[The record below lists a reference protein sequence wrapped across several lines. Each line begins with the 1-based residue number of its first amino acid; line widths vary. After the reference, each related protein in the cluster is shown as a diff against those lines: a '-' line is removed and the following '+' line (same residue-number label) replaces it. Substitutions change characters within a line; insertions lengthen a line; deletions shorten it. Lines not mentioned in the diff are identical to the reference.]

1 MSCFSRR
8 FICRACS
15 RQYCIASQSAEA
27 GYPGLL
33 PPSLL
38 YTHHLS
44 HLGDDAP
51 PRSASKDLDRLSKLG
66 HFLKGS
72 SASVGLVA
80 VSKHCARMQNLGS
93 CRDAESGTKK
103 ISEGDAL
110 RQIEALI
117 KDLTAEQGRAKKWLE
132 EFYKEEW

>member
-1 MSCFSRR
+1 MPSRH
-8 FICRACS
+8 
-15 RQYCIASQSAEA
+15 
-27 GYPGLL
+27 G
-33 PPSLL
+33 SL
-38 YTHHLS
+38 
-44 HLGDDAP
+44 
-51 PRSASKDLDRLSKLG
+51 RSASKDLDRLSKLG

-72 SASVGLVA
+72 SASVGLIA
-80 VSKHCARMQNLGS
+80 VSKHCASMQNLGS

-110 RQIEALI
+110 KEIEALM